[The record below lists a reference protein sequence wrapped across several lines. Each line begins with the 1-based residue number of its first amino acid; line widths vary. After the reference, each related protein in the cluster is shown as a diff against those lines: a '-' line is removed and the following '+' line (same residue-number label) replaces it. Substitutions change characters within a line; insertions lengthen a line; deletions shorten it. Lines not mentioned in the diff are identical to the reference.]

1 MLLIAVDNMTLL
13 KMGILSF
20 SEWVKENKYF
30 RDDIN
35 AYFA

>member
-1 MLLIAVDNMTLL
+1 MLLIAVNMTLL